1 MDYTQHTHKVLEFAK
16 QEAERLQNI
25 SITPEH
31 LVLGICRIQE
41 SKAYELLCRS
51 GVVLD
56 EFKLRLEE
64 HLHTYTQSPN
74 AKGLGFSQAT
84 HIIMEMSHLEAE
96 SYQDH
101 SCGTVHVLLAI
112 LHHRANYPAMLLDN
126 EYNVNYDTIE
136 RLYPHPTDISNNDSI
151 LQEKEDFPSEILSHL
166 AGAGFVL
173 LNGALKNGMVTMK
186 NLAVGENKT
195 VAQEEEHDDAPKSE
209 TPLLDRY
216 GRDLTQQAKMG
227 LLDPVIGR
235 QNEILRLDQVLKR
248 RRKNNPILIGE
259 AGVGKTAIVEGLA
272 QKWCTS
278 RIDAVRQRR
287 LIALDMAAIVAG
299 ASFRGEFEQRMH
311 DIIEEARTHT
321 NCVLF
326 IDEIHTIVG
335 AGNMRGALDAA
346 SIMKP
351 ALSRGEVQCIGSTT
365 IAEYRQSIEK
375 DAALERRFQKVL
387 VEAPGIEESYRILQ
401 GLKSCYERHHKKT
414 YTDEALRACVELSSR
429 YLPDRELPDKAIDV
443 MDEAGTH
450 TMHTTITEEDIARVV
465 SMMSGVPVHRVAQK
479 EKIQLQQLPIN
490 LKKRVIGQDK
500 VIDQVVRAIRRSRLG
515 LRDANR
521 PIGTFFF
528 MGSTGVGK
536 TYLAQCLAEELF
548 GSRDAIIRF
557 DMSEYMEKHAVSLL
571 VGAPPGY
578 IAHEDGGKLTE
589 AVRRKPYSIVLFDE
603 IEKAHLDIFNVLLQ
617 VLDEGRLTDRQ
628 GHSVDFRNTIIIM
641 TSNVGTRQLQDF
653 GAGSG
658 FEAEQITNSV
668 AEKVMDK
675 ALKKMFPPEFVN
687 RIDDIITF
695 QPLSKEHI
703 EAIVRIELGHLRKR
717 LSDKGYQLSITPAS
731 QRELMRE
738 AYDPKNGARPVKRAI
753 QRILEDKITDAI
765 MSNPDVEKI
774 RV

>member
-1 MDYTQHTHKVLEFAK
+1 MDYTQHAHKVLEFAK

-31 LVLGICRIQE
+31 LVLGICRLQE
-41 SKAYELLCRS
+41 SKAYEFLCRS

-56 EFKLRLEE
+56 ELKLRLEE
-64 HLHTYTQSPN
+64 HLRTYTQSPN
-74 AKGLGFSQAT
+74 AKGLGLSQAS
-84 HIIMEMSHLEAE
+84 HLIMEMSHLEAE
-96 SYQDH
+96 SYQTH
-101 SCGTVHVLLAI
+101 SCGTVHILLAI
-112 LHHRANYPAMLLDN
+112 LHHRANYPAILLDN

-136 RLYPHPTDISNNDSI
+136 RLYPHPTDISDNDV
-151 LQEKEDFPSEILSHL
+151 LQEKEDFPSDILSHL

-173 LNGALKNGMVTMK
+173 LNGALKKGMVTMK
-186 NLAVGENKT
+186 NLAAGENKS
-195 VAQEEEHDDAPKSE
+195 VAQEEVRDEAPKSE

-216 GRDLTQQAKMG
+216 GRDLTQQARMG

-235 QNEILRLDQVLKR
+235 QTEIQRLDQVLRR

-272 QKWCTS
+272 QKWCAS
-278 RIDAVRQRR
+278 RAESVRSRR

-311 DIIEEARTHT
+311 DIIEEAKTHT
-321 NCVLF
+321 NCILF

-335 AGNMRGALDAA
+335 AGNTRGALDAA
-346 SIMKP
+346 SILKP

-387 VEAPGIEESYRILQ
+387 VETPSIEESYRILQ
-401 GLKSCYERHHKKT
+401 GLKSCYENHHHKS
-414 YTDEALRACVELSSR
+414 YTDDAIRACVELSSR

-450 TMHTTITEEDIARVV
+450 TIHTTITEEDIARVV
-465 SMMSGVPVHRVAQK
+465 SMMSGVPVHRIAKK
-479 EKIQLQQLPIN
+479 EKEQLQQLPDN
-490 LKKRVIGQDK
+490 LKKRVVGQDK

-515 LRDANR
+515 LRDGNR

-603 IEKAHLDIFNVLLQ
+603 IEKAHPDIFNVLLQ

-658 FEAEQITNSV
+658 FEAGQITGSV
-668 AEKVMDK
+668 AEKVMEK
-675 ALKKMFPPEFVN
+675 ALKKMFPPEFIN

-703 EAIVRIELGHLRKR
+703 ESIVRIELGNLRKR
-717 LSDKGYQLSITPAS
+717 LSMQGYQLSLTPAS
-731 QRELMRE
+731 QRELMRA

-753 QRILEDKITDAI
+753 QRLLEDKITDVI
-765 MSNPDVEKI
+765 MDNPSIVKI
-774 RV
+774 RI

>member
-1 MDYTQHTHKVLEFAK
+1 MDYTQHAHKVLEFAK

-31 LVLGICRIQE
+31 LLLGICRLQE

-56 EFKLRLEE
+56 ELKLRLEE
-64 HLHTYTQSPN
+64 HLQTYTQSPN
-74 AKGLGFSQAT
+74 ARGLGFSQAT
-84 HIIMEMSHLEAE
+84 HIIVEMSHLEAE
-96 SYQDH
+96 SYQER
-101 SCGTVHVLLAI
+101 SCGTAHILLAI
-112 LHHRANYPAMLLDN
+112 MHHRANYPAMLLDN

-136 RLYPHPTDISNNDSI
+136 RLYPHPADVSNDDVA
-151 LQEKEDFPSEILSHL
+151 QEKEDLPTEILSHL

-173 LNGALKNGMVTMK
+173 LNGALKNGMVAMK
-186 NLAVGENKT
+186 NLAAGENKS
-195 VAQEEEHDDAPKSE
+195 VPQEEERKEEPKSE

-216 GRDLTQQAKMG
+216 GRDLTQQAQMG
-227 LLDPVIGR
+227 LLDPIIGR
-235 QNEILRLDQVLKR
+235 QTEIQRLDQVLRR

-272 QKWCTS
+272 QKWCNS
-278 RIDAVRQRR
+278 RIEAVRHRR

-311 DIIEEARTHT
+311 DIIEETRTHT
-321 NCVLF
+321 NCILF

-335 AGNMRGALDAA
+335 AGNTRGALDAA
-346 SIMKP
+346 SILKP

-375 DAALERRFQKVL
+375 DAALERRFQKVV
-387 VEAPGIEESYRILQ
+387 VEAPSMEESYAILQ
-401 GLKSCYERHHKKT
+401 GLKSCYQSHHNKI
-414 YTDEALRACVELSSR
+414 YTDEAIRACVELSSR

-450 TMHTTITEEDIARVV
+450 TIHTTITEDDIARVV
-465 SMMSGVPVHRVAQK
+465 SIMSGVPVHRVAKK
-479 EKIQLQQLPIN
+479 EKEQLQQLPNN

-500 VIDQVVRAIRRSRLG
+500 AIDQVVRAIRRSRLG
-515 LRDANR
+515 LREGNR

-528 MGSTGVGK
+528 MGATGVGK
-536 TYLAQCLAEELF
+536 TYLSQCLAEELF

-603 IEKAHLDIFNVLLQ
+603 IEKAHPDIFNVLLQ

-658 FEAEQITNSV
+658 FEAGQITGSV
-668 AEKVMDK
+668 AEKVMEK

-695 QPLSKEHI
+695 QPLTKEHI

-717 LSDKGYQLSITPAS
+717 LAAQGYQFSLSSAS
-731 QRELMRE
+731 QRELMRV

-753 QRILEDKITDAI
+753 QRLLEDKITDAI
-765 MSNPDVEKI
+765 MNNPEMEKI
-774 RV
+774 RI

>member
-1 MDYTQHTHKVLEFAK
+1 MDYTQHTHTVLEFAK

-56 EFKLRLEE
+56 EFKLRLED
-64 HLHTYTQSPN
+64 HLRTYTQSPN
-74 AKGLGFSQAT
+74 AKGLNFSQAT
-84 HIIMEMSHLEAE
+84 QMIIKMSHLEAE

-101 SCGTVHVLLAI
+101 LCGTVHILLAI
-112 LHHRANYPAMLLDN
+112 LHHRANYPAILLDN

-136 RLYPHPTDISNNDSI
+136 RLYPHPTDISDNDV

-186 NLAVGENKT
+186 NLATMENKS
-195 VAQEEEHDDAPKSE
+195 VPQEAEHDETPKSE

-235 QNEILRLDQVLKR
+235 QIEIQRLDQVLKR

-272 QKWCTS
+272 QKWCSS
-278 RIDAVRQRR
+278 RIDTLRHRR

-311 DIIEEARTHT
+311 DIIEEAKTHP

-335 AGNMRGALDAA
+335 AGNTRGALDAA
-346 SIMKP
+346 SILKP
-351 ALSRGEVQCIGSTT
+351 SLSRGEVQCIGSTT
-365 IAEYRQSIEK
+365 IVEYRQSIEK

-387 VEAPGIEESYRILQ
+387 VEAPTVEDSYRILQ
-401 GLKSCYERHHKKT
+401 GLKSCYENHHKKI
-414 YTDEALRACVELSSR
+414 YTDEALRACVELSNR

-443 MDEAGTH
+443 MDEVGTH
-450 TMHTTITEEDIARVV
+450 TIRTTITKEDVARIV
-465 SMMSGVPVHRVAQK
+465 SIMSGVPVHRVAQK
-479 EKIQLQQLPIN
+479 EKAQLLQLPTN
-490 LKKRVIGQDK
+490 LKKRVIGQDAA
-500 VIDQVVRAIRRSRLG
+500 IDQVVRAIRRSRLG
-515 LRDANR
+515 LRDGNR
-521 PIGTFFF
+521 PIGSFFF
-528 MGSTGVGK
+528 MGATGVGK
-536 TYLAQCLAEELF
+536 TYLAQCLADELF

-603 IEKAHLDIFNVLLQ
+603 IEKAHPDIFNVLLQ

-658 FEAEQITNSV
+658 FEAGQITNSV

-695 QPLSKEHI
+695 QPLKKEHI
-703 EAIVRIELGHLRKR
+703 EAIVRIELSHLRKR
-717 LSDKGYQLSITPAS
+717 LSLKGYQLSLSSAS
-731 QRELMRE
+731 LRELMRE
-738 AYDPKNGARPVKRAI
+738 AYDPKNGARPIKRAI
-753 QRILEDKITDAI
+753 QRLLEDKITDAI
-765 MSNPDVEKI
+765 MENPEVDMI
-774 RV
+774 RI